1 MTMNAS
7 NLNKLT
13 LTCVALLCAVVAFG
27 QQSDSLMTYV
37 QHALKNNP
45 TVLQKYSE
53 YEAALEK
60 VPQVG
65 SLPDPQLEMG
75 VFLSPMELV
84 GGNQVADIK
93 LMQMFPWF
101 GVIRNAKDEMSL
113 MAKAKFETFRDAK
126 LQVCYEVQQTW
137 FDLYKVRQ
145 KIRISEEN
153 VTLLKTVERLTL
165 VKFRSGSSGG
175 SASSSGGSM
184 LGGTSVAGTTSSSGM
199 NSMGGNSG
207 STTSSR
213 PETPSGTPS
222 MGSSASASS
231 LSDVYLV
238 QIESGNLEDQIAT
251 LHNEEQ
257 VLRARFNSLLNR
269 PQTTSVFVPD
279 SLPVEPLAKAY
290 LMVSDSMFSQNP
302 MLGMLQY
309 ERQSLEARNK
319 MVKKMGYPMVGLG
332 LNYSVISKSGMSTSA
347 MNGQDM
353 VMPMVTLSLPIYR
366 KKYNAMQKEVS
377 ILKTASEHNYQ
388 ATTNALQVEY
398 YEALQLYND
407 AQRRMTLYQNQSQL
421 AQRSLNIMIKTFS
434 SSNSNLTDILRIRQ
448 QLFDYELRLVEA
460 VADSN
465 KAKAWVK
472 RLANTI

>member
-1 MTMNAS
+1 MTMHAS
-7 NLNKLT
+7 NINKLT
-13 LTCVALLCAVVAFG
+13 LTCVALLCAVVAFS
-27 QQSDSLMTYV
+27 QQSDSLTNYLNSAI
-37 QHALKNNP
+37 QNNP

-65 SLPDPQLEMG
+65 SLPDPVLEMG
-75 VFLSPMELV
+75 VFLSPMELI

-126 LQVCYEVQQTW
+126 LQVCYDVQQIW
-137 FDLYKVRQ
+137 FDLYNVHQ

-153 VTLLKTVERLTL
+153 VQLLKTVERLTL
-165 VKFRSGSSGG
+165 VKFRSGSSGV
-175 SASSSGGSM
+175 SASSSGGSTS
-184 LGGTSVAGTTSSSGM
+184 GGTAVAGATSSSGM

-207 STTSSR
+207 STSSR
-213 PETPSGTPS
+213 PETQSGSSS
-222 MGSSASASS
+222 MGSSASASN

-238 QIESGNLEDQIAT
+238 QIESGNLDDLIAS
-251 LHNEEQ
+251 LRNEEQ

-279 SLPVEPLAKAY
+279 SLPAEPLAKAY
-290 LMVSDSMFSQNP
+290 LTVSDSMFSQNP

-319 MVKKMGYPMVGLG
+319 MVQKMGYPMVGLG

-353 VMPMVTLSLPIYR
+353 IMPMVTLSLPIYR
-366 KKYNAMQKEVS
+366 KKYNAMQKEAS
-377 ILKTASEHNYQ
+377 ILKTASEQNYQ
-388 ATTNALQVEY
+388 ATANALQVEY
-398 YEALQLYND
+398 FEALQLYND
-407 AQRRMTLYQNQSQL
+407 AQRRMSLYQNQRQL
-421 AQRSLNIMIKTFS
+421 AQKSLNIMIKTFS
-434 SSNSNLTDILRIRQ
+434 SSASNLTDILRIRQ
-448 QLFDYELRLVEA
+448 QLFDYELKLVQA
-460 VADSN
+460 VTDSN